1 MNVRLIKK
9 LEQTTP
15 ACPECHNSTRFI
27 IGAAYELLEC
37 VGCGRVTTAPTSL
50 TRTIIA
56 AYNIPA
62 KNNDQ
67 KRIQPC
73 ILGA

>member
-15 ACPECHNSTRFI
+15 ACPVCRSSTRFVM
-27 IGAAYELLEC
+27 GAAYELLEC
-37 VGCGRVTTAPTSL
+37 TGCGQTTPAPTSL
-50 TRTIIA
+50 TRTIVA

-62 KNNDQ
+62 KNTDQ